1 MASDN
6 STRSQVFKT
15 ILFFGLIIYMGF
27 NIFVLSTSELSQ
39 QVRQEINASKNLI
52 PSDRWKSVI
61 ENTESSFGILVN
73 DYGMINHLDQ
83 ILIPDNSRP
92 ARGLNVVMNKFTSFN
107 YTAAQNI
114 PLLIFQAIYR
124 WHLLLGWAIIFLP
137 YLIAMFADGLYQWKL
152 KRYVFGNVTV
162 QFYRVWFR
170 AFWIISTLTTI
181 YLAMPNMA
189 LFNNI
194 AQLFPPL
201 ALLILG
207 IALNR
212 LCSNFQKLM

>member
-6 STRSQVFKT
+6 STKSQVFKT
-15 ILFFGLIIYMGF
+15 VLFFILIIYMFF
-27 NIFVLSTSELSQ
+27 NVCILKTDELSQ

-52 PSDRWKSVI
+52 PADSWKSVI
-61 ENTESSFGILVN
+61 SNTESSFAMLVN
-73 DYGMINHLDQ
+73 DYGMIEHLNQ
-83 ILIPDNSRP
+83 ILIPESSRP
-92 ARGLNVVMNKFTSFN
+92 SRGMNVVFDKATSFN

-124 WHLLLGWAIIFLP
+124 WHLLLGWGIVFLP